1 MTKKRR
7 REQIISRSEGR
18 PKINRPPA
26 FNIIISI
33 IFFFLLFLLLFC
45 LFVCLAFLSTVKANQ
60 SEEHITWL
68 HNYAVIRLYKEFE
81 GLMLDVLVAAV
92 NNDTSTL
99 EATTDVKFPKH
110 LTDEVC
116 EFLIT
121 GTGYFDFKGR
131 SGLIKTLKSFV
142 PDAHYLVATVKK
154 PTYTVALDQLS
165 TLRNF
170 AAHESQVSKRAAL
183 EAIGATKLAA
193 SGAWLKK
200 RSRFDTMAQKLK
212 ALSSELHGLAPY

>member
-1 MTKKRR
+1 MD
-7 REQIISRSEGR
+7 QI
-18 PKINRPPA
+18 
-26 FNIIISI
+26 
-33 IFFFLLFLLLFC
+33 LT
-45 LFVCLAFLSTVKANQ
+45 FVTNVQ
-60 SEEHITWL
+60 VGQTDEHISWL
-68 HNYAVIRLYKEFE
+68 YNYAIIRLYKEFE

-99 EATTDVKFPKH
+99 ASTTDVEFPKH

-131 SGLIKTLKSFV
+131 SGLIKTLRTFV
-142 PDAHYLVATVKK
+142 PATHYVVTTVSKG
-154 PTYTVALDQLS
+154 TYTKALDQL
-165 TLRNF
+165 TALRNF

-183 EAIGATKLAA
+183 AAIDGSKISS

-200 RSRFDTMAQKLK
+200 QGRFDLIAQKLK
-212 ALSSELHGLAPY
+212 TLSADLHASAPY

>member
-1 MTKKRR
+1 MPRKKSIKRATTDFNA
-7 REQIISRSEGR
+7 EVD
-18 PKINRPPA
+18 KI
-26 FNIIISI
+26 
-33 IFFFLLFLLLFC
+33 LV
-45 LFVCLAFLSTVKANQ
+45 FVSTVKATQ

-68 HNYAVIRLYKEFE
+68 YNYAIIRLYKEFE
-81 GLMLDVLVAAV
+81 GLMLDALVAAV

-99 EATTDVKFPKH
+99 EATTDVRFPKH

-142 PDAHYLVATVKK
+142 PDAHYLVTTIRKT
-154 PTYTVALDQLS
+154 TYKAALDQLS

-183 EAIGATKLAA
+183 DAIGATNLSS
-193 SGAWLKK
+193 SGAWLK
-200 RSRFDTMAQKLK
+200 RQARFDTVAQKLK
-212 ALSSELHGLAPY
+212 DLSLELHGLAPY

>member
-1 MTKKRR
+1 MPRKKSIKNATIKFNA
-7 REQIISRSEGR
+7 EVE
-18 PKINRPPA
+18 KILY
-26 FNIIISI
+26 
-33 IFFFLLFLLLFC
+33 FLNTAKL
-45 LFVCLAFLSTVKANQ
+45 NQ

-68 HNYAVIRLYKEFE
+68 YNYAIIRLYKEFE
-81 GLMLDVLVAAV
+81 GLMLVALVAAV

-99 EATTDVKFPKH
+99 AATTDVCFPKH

-142 PDAHYLVATVKK
+142 PDTHYLITTVKK
-154 PTYTVALDQLS
+154 QNYTETLNQLS
-165 TLRNF
+165 ALRNF
-170 AAHESQVSKRAAL
+170 AAHESQASKRAAL
-183 EAIGATKLAA
+183 DSISATNLSS

-200 RSRFDTMAQKLK
+200 KNRFDSIAHKLK
-212 ALSSELHGLAPY
+212 ILSSELHNLAPY